1 MEWRWIANIMFAR
14 LIHFQNPLSWNERRE
29 RGMNV
34 YHDLID
40 WLGGLPYEVAG
51 EDETVIFFRKRGFI
65 LERIK
70 VNGEGS
76 CNIYVFSLP
85 ASAPLDS

>member
-1 MEWRWIANIMFAR
+1 
-14 LIHFQNPLSWNERRE
+14 
-29 RGMNV
+29 MNV

-51 EDETVIFFRKRGFI
+51 EDEVVVFCRKMNFI

-70 VNGEGS
+70 VICEGA

-85 ASAPLDS
+85 DKVTTNSYFSPPTGSQ